1 MEDRLSFSP
10 TICSPVER
18 NSAVKPSDSAK
29 TMRTADP
36 MTKHCESDATTTHGQ
51 PPQFFSE
58 LTQAIRSASPLPKRR
73 SCEQNLGR
81 WRSTL
86 RDGEHR
92 CRLRSVAFGI
102 MQVAPETNIQ
112 YSGVR
117 RRVWNSPEERCTR
130 RSEKRDPDGKPN
142 AAIERQPHL
151 AFTPRQWDVRKRVFP
166 LDHDLLPSVENLS
179 PHW

>member
-51 PPQFFSE
+51 PPQFLSE
-58 LTQAIRSASPLPKRR
+58 LTRGIRGAPPLPKRR

-112 YSGVR
+112 YSSVR
-117 RRVWNSPEERCTR
+117 RRVWNSPEERCTPR
-130 RSEKRDPDGKPN
+130 VEKRNPHGKRP
-142 AAIERQPHL
+142 AAIQRQPNL
-151 AFTPRQWDVRKRVFP
+151 ALTPRQRDIRKRVLP
-166 LDHDLLPSVENLS
+166 LDHDLLPSIKNLS
-179 PHW
+179 RHW